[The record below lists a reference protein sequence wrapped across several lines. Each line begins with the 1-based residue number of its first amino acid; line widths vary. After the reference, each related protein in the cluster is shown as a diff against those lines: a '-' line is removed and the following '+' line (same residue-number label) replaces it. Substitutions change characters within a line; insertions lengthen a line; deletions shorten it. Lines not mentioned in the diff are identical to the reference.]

1 MGLLALMG
9 EAAGALMLIEKLTEN
24 PKARAF
30 ETENEYPS
38 NARGGFFPEN
48 TDVRKRANTALSELG
63 YKTGHARIREKRNSS
78 VPAWEILWRA
88 PGKMKGKK
96 VAEIQISQ
104 AEARHASAN
113 PLQKSANFGKRFFI
127 HSHPG
132 EGGFEYGWDGR
143 TPIQMKITFAVK
155 APRGAA
161 VDFLLPER
169 IVNTPGFQDWY
180 KLTNKTIYGTKTQII
195 RQLEEIAKQAAG
207 TRVASNPRGRS
218 KDSVKR
224 ASQATGR
231 KPTKRLVKRRTKTKA
246 APKGFF
252 ANPVKHGYDVE
263 ANGARVAT
271 FKTRTHARE
280 YGQAFANKYRVQVKL
295 REV

>member
-24 PKARAF
+24 PKARSVQKNPVKKYSASF
-30 ETENEYPS
+30 LYPS
-38 NARGGFFPEN
+38 GAIEAGH
-48 TDVRKRANTALSELG
+48 KLTAASD
-63 YKTGHARIREKRNSS
+63 
-78 VPAWEILWRA
+78 
-88 PGKMKGKK
+88 
-96 VAEIQISQ
+96 
-104 AEARHASAN
+104 AEAARKAHAAAKERRSGLFGLHEVTGKASDGRPLIRPVDYTSVN
-113 PLQKSANFGKRFFI
+113 PRSRLPALPKSAREFALKNKISLGRDPQGYYVVEGTQVVERSNADTAQSALVMMKR
-127 HSHPG
+127 
-132 EGGFEYGWDGR
+132 YLKARTAVGW
-143 TPIQMKITFAVK
+143 
-155 APRGAA
+155 RG
-161 VDFLLPER
+161 
-169 IVNTPGFQDWY
+169 
-180 KLTNKTIYGTKTQII
+180 
-195 RQLEEIAKQAAG
+195 
-207 TRVASNPRGRS
+207 NPRSRS
-218 KDSVKR
+218 KGSVKR

-231 KPTKRLVKRRTKTKA
+231 KPTKRLVKRRAKTKA

>member
-24 PKARAF
+24 PKARSSRDFSKVTAMRD
-30 ETENEYPS
+30 
-38 NARGGFFPEN
+38 ARE
-48 TDVRKRANTALSELG
+48 VANR
-63 YKTGHARIREKRNSS
+63 TGKSAVVYRIGRHYNFSFGK
-78 VPAWEILWRA
+78 VPADA
-88 PGKMKGKK
+88 
-96 VAEIQISQ
+96 
-104 AEARHASAN
+104 
-113 PLQKSANFGKRFFI
+113 
-127 HSHPG
+127 
-132 EGGFEYGWDGR
+132 
-143 TPIQMKITFAVK
+143 TPIVRIEPQ
-155 APRGAA
+155 RG
-161 VDFLLPER
+161 V
-169 IVNTPGFQDWY
+169 
-180 KLTNKTIYGTKTQII
+180 
-195 RQLEEIAKQAAG
+195 
-207 TRVASNPRGRS
+207 NPRGRS
-218 KDSVKR
+218 KGSVKR

-252 ANPVKHGYDVE
+252 ANPSYSNIEKSAFKRGIWKYVGYGFDSVYSIGNVGPGGRWAALRSKGSGPSAIYANSLASLSKKLSEKVSQNPVKHGYDVE